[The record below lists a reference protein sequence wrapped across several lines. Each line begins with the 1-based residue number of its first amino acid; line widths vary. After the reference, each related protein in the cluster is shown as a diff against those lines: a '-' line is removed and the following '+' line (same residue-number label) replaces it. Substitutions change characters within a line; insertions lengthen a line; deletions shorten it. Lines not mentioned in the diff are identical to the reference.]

1 MLALSVA
8 KSTPPVSRVFISLAF
23 GLLVFVA
30 LEAMAEQAAS
40 SGGIGGERDTRHRV
54 GLGDSRENYESSSF
68 VTHSEA
74 IVPLVLPNTVLEEGA
89 NQGGIH
95 EALEYRL
102 GLPPLKGGLRPE
114 EVALGRALFFDRR
127 LSANATLSC
136 GMCHIPEQGFT
147 QNELATPVG
156 HEGRSVRR
164 NAPSLYNVAFRE
176 NLFLDGRESSLEN
189 QVWSPLLAA
198 NEMANDSRAEVIAR
212 IAAMPEY
219 GHQFANLYEEG
230 LTERTLSLALASYQ
244 RSLVAGTSPFDLWY
258 FGAASGDGTT
268 GHSENRDSSEHRGRL
283 ARADFSPEAEKGF
296 VIFLQAGCAAC
307 HTLESH
313 SAMFADG
320 RFHNTGVGFRRENA
334 DKQPHRVQLAP
345 GIYIK
350 PSVSLETEVLSD
362 QGRSEVTGNKSDRWR
377 YRTPTLRNVSATA
390 PYMHDGSIPNLKE
403 VIAFYNEG
411 GGGDPQQDAR
421 IRPLGLTASEQDSLI
436 AFLES
441 LRAPSI
447 DLLAQQARA
456 GGIGDLR

>member
-1 MLALSVA
+1 MLALSLA

-54 GLGDSRENYESSSF
+54 GLGDSRENYGSSSF

-74 IVPLVLPNTVLEEGA
+74 IVPLVLPNTESEDGV
-89 NQGGIH
+89 NQVAVF
-95 EALEYRL
+95 ETLEYRL
-102 GLPPLKGGLRPE
+102 GLPPLTGDLRSE
-114 EVALGRALFFDRR
+114 EVSLGRALFFDRR

-198 NEMANDSRAEVIAR
+198 NEMANGSRAEVIAR
-212 IAAMPEY
+212 VGAMPEY
-219 GHQFANLYEEG
+219 GLQFANLYQEG

-244 RSLVAGTSPFDLWY
+244 RSLIAGKSSFDLWF
-258 FGAASGDGTT
+258 FGPASGSGTT
-268 GHSENRDSSEHRGRL
+268 GLGGNRHSSEHEGGL
-283 ARADFSPEAEKGF
+283 ARADFSLEAEKGF
-296 VIFLQAGCAAC
+296 AIFLQVGCAAC

-313 SAMFADG
+313 SAMFTDG
-320 RFHNTGVGFRRENA
+320 KFHNTGVGFRREHT
-334 DKQPHRVQLAP
+334 DKQPRRVQLAP
-345 GIYIK
+345 GVYIK
-350 PSVSLETEVLSD
+350 PSVLLETEVLSD
-362 QGRSEVTGNKSDRWR
+362 QGRAEVTGNKSDRWR

-403 VIAFYNEG
+403 VIAFYTGG

-421 IRPLGLTASEQDSLI
+421 IRPLGLTASEQESLI

-447 DLLAQQARA
+447 DLLAQQARS
-456 GGIGDLR
+456 GGIGDTH

>member
-1 MLALSVA
+1 
-8 KSTPPVSRVFISLAF
+8 
-23 GLLVFVA
+23 
-30 LEAMAEQAAS
+30 
-40 SGGIGGERDTRHRV
+40 
-54 GLGDSRENYESSSF
+54 
-68 VTHSEA
+68 
-74 IVPLVLPNTVLEEGA
+74 
-89 NQGGIH
+89 
-95 EALEYRL
+95 
-102 GLPPLKGGLRPE
+102 
-114 EVALGRALFFDRR
+114 
-127 LSANATLSC
+127 
-136 GMCHIPEQGFT
+136 
-147 QNELATPVG
+147 
-156 HEGRSVRR
+156 
-164 NAPSLYNVAFRE
+164 
-176 NLFLDGRESSLEN
+176 
-189 QVWSPLLAA
+189 
-198 NEMANDSRAEVIAR
+198 MANDSRAEVIAR

-268 GHSENRDSSEHRGRL
+268 GHSGNRDSSEHRGRL